1 MHQKAISRSSLYFQQ
16 QFFFKKDNCDQSSC
30 RSIDLNDHFPVQV
43 NLAHKKPTL
52 RIQNPPL
59 TSYRWPS
66 LGCGYQAKSL
76 VQRGLVAKLVLLNV
90 TSKGP
95 PSFSPG
101 VHYCNAPPI
110 FCQLFHNTALV
121 KMPGQGAP
129 WTQSWSP
136 LLSRRETFSA
146 TDWSFKCLV

>member
-1 MHQKAISRSSLYFQQ
+1 MLAHLKMNRAENFGQR
-16 QFFFKKDNCDQSSC
+16 
-30 RSIDLNDHFPVQV
+30 V
-43 NLAHKKPTL
+43 NLAHQKPTL
-52 RIQNPPL
+52 RIQNPSL
-59 TSYRWPS
+59 TSNWWPS

-136 LLSRRETFSA
+136 LLSRRETFFR
-146 TDWSFKCLV
+146 DGLVVQVFGIKVGQCHANPSRTIR